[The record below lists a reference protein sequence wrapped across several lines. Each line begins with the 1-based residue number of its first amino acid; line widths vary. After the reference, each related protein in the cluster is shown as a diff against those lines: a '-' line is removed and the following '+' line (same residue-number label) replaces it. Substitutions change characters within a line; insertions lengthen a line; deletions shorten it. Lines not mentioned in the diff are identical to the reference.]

1 MIPGGNES
9 LGPTFYEYHF
19 FLIFGVSMTSSND
32 VINLSIFDDV
42 IDDVIE
48 VRTISKNIF

>member
-1 MIPGGNES
+1 
-9 LGPTFYEYHF
+9 
-19 FLIFGVSMTSSND
+19 MTSSND

-48 VRTISKNIF
+48 VGKISKNIFEEFLSFPK